1 MEWRHAREDELLREL
16 YEAKSLA
23 ERCER
28 EQAEAEAAEAAEL
41 IAKTQ
46 ARERAAEAKRLRQME
61 LARQQQQDLLTQT
74 LAEEVVR
81 VALERDEA
89 RAIQTAKNNEMM
101 SFRALAL
108 EAQEREESIRRQRD
122 EAVHAMTL
130 SQELQA
136 ANAAAAAAAALQ
148 KEQDEIVRL
157 RVEEENI
164 RRQLEQEARAAL
176 AMEKERLQK
185 EADELI
191 AAQKAAQEEAIKK
204 QELEVATMEV
214 ERERLRLQVC

>member
-61 LARQQQQDLLTQT
+61 LARQQQDLLTQT
-74 LAEEVVR
+74 LAEEVER